1 MVLIHEK
8 ITTLL
13 QQRRLKKR
21 DLAKALGVS
30 PQTATDICKGR
41 SAITLPHLRNL
52 VSFFHIRADFWLDDD
67 RLTPSEVD
75 QVSRRDAADAMQR
88 TGLLTAENPARLVDM
103 LRAFAMENRE
113 AFLQQSPALTDLE
126 RNVLGLSGGIQ
137 KATQVT
143 ERAPAEA
150 EQASA
155 AAAPPPTEPL
165 L

>member
-8 ITTLL
+8 ITALL

-21 DLAKALGVS
+21 DLARALGVS

-52 VSFFHIRADFWLDDD
+52 VSFFEIRADFWLDDD
-67 RLTPSEVD
+67 RLMPSEVD
-75 QVSRRDAADAMQR
+75 QVCRKDAADAMQR
-88 TGLLTAENPARLVDM
+88 TGLLAAENPARLVDM
-103 LRAFAMENRE
+103 LRAFATENRE
-113 AFLQQSPALTDLE
+113 AFLQHSPTLTDLE

-155 AAAPPPTEPL
+155 AAAPPPAEPL